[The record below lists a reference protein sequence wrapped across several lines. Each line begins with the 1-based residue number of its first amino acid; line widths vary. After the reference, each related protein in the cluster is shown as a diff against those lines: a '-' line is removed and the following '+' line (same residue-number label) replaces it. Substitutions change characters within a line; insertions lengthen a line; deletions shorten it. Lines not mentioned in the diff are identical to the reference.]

1 MKQVF
6 STNSIIHFRKVLNLY
21 NTRKTNTFSNS
32 PTTKEIFKLRKD
44 NSNIN
49 QFQQSLTSLT
59 PRKFFHAMDSQKIKK
74 DIKTKKIKNIREYIN
89 LSEEFENEKIK
100 MKKVLN
106 ELSSWNDKIDI
117 NDYYSKNKV
126 FDFKKFIIPRIKQN
140 KILST
145 ELIPLMKLSENAKTQ
160 PSEFLKNQKRLEL
173 IKIKYSAFDK
183 DFNMDNFEEE
193 KKLKNIYIAKSK
205 NILDFIKDKKLKKS
219 KLLNELKYKDFL
231 FILHKKLTMN
241 KLKKKK
247 FNELLDETYH
257 LLEKAKTET
266 NVSIDILNER
276 IKSIQKYY
284 AVFINLFKGKS
295 IKFLEER
302 YLLKNKILLGSDKK
316 MKEKDIV
323 DSDESDENND
333 EKQTNIKKFKNE
345 KNNKITYKF
354 GYIEKIKMYREYIS
368 IHEDIVNEI
377 KNYEIK
383 FDNIKN
389 ELDILITNIKEKIE
403 EINKDSK
410 EIKLFQM
417 QLSQKQINY
426 YLKKLK
432 NGEDARFEGLS
443 WILIRLFE
451 LNIPIDSSL
460 FPNFLDKDEI
470 NYLIQIAKYGYE
482 INQLKII
489 LESLREK
496 ETGKRNADLKIF
508 SHLTEEG
515 KLSDILFNKTEE
527 NKSDTNYYSN
537 NSNTDKILLKLIHSN
552 NLLRNNYNTKSNEHK
567 KFQLEKYLIDL
578 KTKELKK
585 RISMFATDKQF
596 ELKSK
601 KRNFNNE
608 INNLI
613 LFPSDR
619 KSKYFYDLIKIIEKI
634 NNLNNLV
641 NERREKEIINFSEKY
656 KLQNLNDEDSKNHY
670 NKVFTALFG
679 SSSFQFIQK

>member
-6 STNSIIHFRKVLNLY
+6 STNSIIHFRKVLY

-74 DIKTKKIKNIREYIN
+74 DIKTKKIKNIRENIN

-302 YLLKNKILLGSDKK
+302 YLLKNKILLGSDKI

-508 SHLTEEG
+508 SHLTEEV

-552 NLLRNNYNTKSNEHK
+552 NLLRNNYNTISNEHK